1 MNLIKILPNGLKKY
15 GLFPFNADAID
26 YSKVLCQNE
35 NQNSSPS
42 APLDS
47 HTHDTVPNNV
57 VNKLEVLKILLTLD
71 QLEAFRI
78 NGIETWNGL
87 KEDKNLYTIW
97 YKLSHSDT
105 ISRNIDDDSTVSTDD
120 STEKELAS
128 TIENT
133 EVYNA

>member
-1 MNLIKILPNGLKKY
+1 MLMQLITVKC
-15 GLFPFNADAID
+15 FVFA
-26 YSKVLCQNE
+26 
-35 NQNSSPS
+35 S

-57 VNKLEVLKILLTLD
+57 VNKLEVLESLLTLD

-87 KEDKNLYTIW
+87 KEDKNLYAIW
-97 YKLSHSDT
+97 FKLTHSDT
-105 ISRNIDDDSTVSTDD
+105 ISRNIDDESTISTDD

-133 EVYNA
+133 KVYNA